1 MNSMNY
7 LHKGDRE
14 IKRMSCYQIA
24 KRFKNKMVSLN
35 QFEELKSNR
44 CVGEIDMVDSS
55 DSVIQFVIE
64 LTRMNRTFDCIEI
77 YVKIC

>member
-7 LHKGDRE
+7 LHKGDKE
-14 IKRMSCYQIA
+14 IKRLSCWQIA
-24 KRFKNKMVSLN
+24 KRFRDKIITLS
-35 QFEELKSNR
+35 QFEELKLNR
-44 CVGEIDMVDSS
+44 CVGEIDKVDDTDNMV
-55 DSVIQFVIE
+55 QFIVE